1 MKSISA
7 AVAAGILVLASCSKS
22 NDVLNSGDTQNVNS
36 ESVSDSYTNE
46 TSDMTSS
53 VVNNVTN
60 SQYGGARVAGE
71 ITGLA
76 AKDPRL
82 TGATII
88 LSGTGG
94 STPTGT
100 ITIDFKTGVTTN
112 GVTRVGK
119 IIINYSGMK
128 GVAGSTR
135 VITFNNYSRNNVLFD
150 NGNTLTVTNVT
161 DSSATMKF
169 HHVLSGSN
177 SGSAKLTFPDNTTIL
192 RAADYFITLD
202 FTALTLTLTAN
213 ANVLHSAS
221 GTTRAMKDYTMDI
234 TAPIMYKAAC
244 LASKVYIPVSGK
256 KLITAVRAY
265 TIDYGNGDCDN
276 TVTITVDGKSA
287 TITVNADGN

>member
-1 MKSISA
+1 MARVIKHAKKPGRFFSLYGASNFLSICIQHSKPNKLTSMKMKNVFTMKSISA

-46 TSDMTSS
+46 TSDMASS

-100 ITIDFKTGVTTN
+100 ITIDFKTGVNTN

-169 HHVLSGSN
+169 HHVL
-177 SGSAKLTFPDNTTIL
+177 
-192 RAADYFITLD
+192 
-202 FTALTLTLTAN
+202 
-213 ANVLHSAS
+213 
-221 GTTRAMKDYTMDI
+221 
-234 TAPIMYKAAC
+234 
-244 LASKVYIPVSGK
+244 
-256 KLITAVRAY
+256 
-265 TIDYGNGDCDN
+265 
-276 TVTITVDGKSA
+276 
-287 TITVNADGN
+287 